1 MLNKVKSSRAFLYI
15 IFITIALIIF
25 IYYLLSDKTNNVVIE
40 QAGSAVNSIID
51 SVSNTAKE
59 IIEEVDLDTI
69 KTVMPDAKFANIIIT

>member
-15 IFITIALIIF
+15 IFITIALFIF

-59 IIEEVDLDTI
+59 IIEEVDLDSI
-69 KTVMPDAKFANIIIT
+69 KTLIPDAKFANIIIT